1 MPAITNLTGTGYL
14 FPLQSGNSGKYLTTD
29 GNVLSWGTPSGGG
42 GLSGSGTTNYIS
54 KWTSSSALG
63 NSLVFDDGTNVG
75 IGTAT
80 PITRLNVVSSGAGV
94 FAARFTDGVRAD
106 LVVSFP
112 ASQYAGLDSYFG
124 TGDGGFILRNGT
136 TESVRITPT
145 GNLILNYTSDQGQ
158 KFQVNGDVKFG
169 GTTGLIWDNTN
180 EKLGIGTITPGYSLD
195 VLGIISAS
203 VDATYNGENGA
214 IIAGNATTPEKRLFI
229 GYDGTNDVGFIQ
241 SLYSGVSYKNLVL
254 NPTAGYVGIGTITPT
269 HLLQVDGTTQ
279 LMSYTGVG
287 INADSSTMLYV
298 QGSGNTAEDFSA
310 VFQNSDFDNLMKI
323 HNNGKINMGFLPTSA
338 TGLSTGDLWNDSGTL
353 KIV

>member
-54 KWTSSSALG
+54 KWTSGSALG
-63 NSLVFDDGTNVG
+63 NSLIYDDGTS
-75 IGTAT
+75 I
-80 PITRLNVVSSGAGV
+80 
-94 FAARFTDGVRAD
+94 
-106 LVVSFP
+106 LV
-112 ASQYAGLDSYFG
+112 
-124 TGDGGFILRNGT
+124 NT
-136 TESVRITPT
+136 TST
-145 GNLILNYTSDQGQ
+145 QGQ
-158 KFQVNGDVKFG
+158 KFQVNGDALVSGLLTISGATVLPAQTASHLRFG
-169 GTTGLIWDNTN
+169 SGYASPD
-180 EKLGIGTITPGYSLD
+180 IGRMY
-195 VLGIISAS
+195 
-203 VDATYNGENGA
+203 
-214 IIAGNATTPEKRLFI
+214 I
-229 GYDGTNDVGFIQ
+229 GDGTGWKFHMAKRISSTTTD
-241 SLYSGVSYKNLVL
+241 LVTFQD
-254 NPTAGYVGIGTITPT
+254 NGNVGIGIATPG
-269 HLLQVDGTTQ
+269 HLLEVNGDAMVSGTTE
-279 LMSYTGVG
+279 LMTYTGVG